1 MPSIPMDNGY
11 WSPATSLAGW
21 LRGLRA
27 SLALRRLRR
36 LPRHIAIIPDGNR
49 RWARRRGLRPW
60 EGHVAGYLRVRE
72 ILDFLWDLGV
82 RVVTLYALSY
92 ENCVKRPPE
101 ERKHLY
107 ALILR
112 AVDDMLRDPRVAKG
126 LVRVR
131 PVGELGLLPRIVQ
144 NRLGFLEEKTAANK
158 PHTLNIGVCYSG
170 RWEIMDAVQRALRH
184 RVEPGSIEEL
194 GKLMRLGDT
203 PEPDLVI
210 RTGGEK
216 RLSNFLLWH
225 IAYSEL
231 YFTNTLWP
239 DFDKLEMVKA
249 LLDYQ
254 SRERRFGR

>member
-1 MPSIPMDNGY
+1 
-11 WSPATSLAGW
+11 
-21 LRGLRA
+21 
-27 SLALRRLRR
+27 
-36 LPRHIAIIPDGNR
+36 
-49 RWARRRGLRPW
+49 
-60 EGHVAGYLRVRE
+60 
-72 ILDFLWDLGV
+72 
-82 RVVTLYALSY
+82 
-92 ENCVKRPPE
+92 
-101 ERKHLY
+101 
-107 ALILR
+107 
-112 AVDDMLRDPRVAKG
+112 
-126 LVRVR
+126 
-131 PVGELGLLPRIVQ
+131 
-144 NRLGFLEEKTAANK
+144 
-158 PHTLNIGVCYSG
+158 
-170 RWEIMDAVQRALRH
+170 MDAVQRALRH